1 MAAPLPYIPD
11 FITVHLGP
19 PASNAGNVTV
29 SFRDYVKNVA
39 SSEVYPT
46 WNENALRANILA
58 ITSFALNRVYTE
70 FYRSR
75 GYPFDITS
83 STAYDQQFY
92 DGRNVFSTISVLVDE
107 LFDDYIRRKGFVEPL
122 AAKFCSGTTVT
133 CEGLSQW
140 GSQYL
145 ARQGWSWLRILQ
157 NYYGTDTEIV
167 TNAPQMSL
175 RESYPGTALRVGSRG
190 RSVAQMQQA
199 LNRISQN
206 FPALPKLKA
215 DGIFG
220 SVTES
225 AVRAFQNAFG
235 LTADGIVGRI
245 TWYAIERTY
254 AGVLKLSELVSEGLR
269 YEDLSLELSEPLRV
283 GDRGEKVSQLQYM
296 LSVVGQFVR
305 EVPIPAVDGIF
316 GPDTRDAV
324 VSFQRWKGIP
334 QTGETDDRTWDLI
347 FDQFS
352 GIDNRVLQNSAAFPS
367 FSSAATTAANA
378 RSRLE
383 ALGYGGRTLNQELL
397 SFQRANGLP
406 ATGRL
411 SPETAA
417 RITQQFRAS
426 DFSSSTR
433 MTQYPGYPLSA
444 GSRDGS
450 PQNR

>member
-1 MAAPLPYIPD
+1 MAAVLPYIPS

-19 PASNAGNVTV
+19 PSSSAANVTV

-46 WNENALRANILA
+46 WDENALRANILA
-58 ITSFALNRVYTE
+58 ITSFALNRVFTE
-70 FYRSR
+70 YYRSR

-133 CEGLSQW
+133 CDGLSQW

-167 TNAPQMSL
+167 NNAPQ
-175 RESYPGTALRVGSRG
+175 RDQQESYPGAALRVGSRG
-190 RSVAQMQQA
+190 RSVAQIQRA

-206 FPALPKLKA
+206 FPAIPKLKA

-220 SVTES
+220 SATES

-235 LTADGIVGRI
+235 LDEDGIVGRI

-269 YEDLSLELSEPLRV
+269 YEDLSLELVEPLRI

-305 EVPIPAVDGIF
+305 EVPIPAVDGVF
-316 GPDTRDAV
+316 GPNTRNAI
-324 VSFQRWKGIP
+324 VSFQRWKGLP
-334 QTGETDDRTWDLI
+334 QTGEADDRTWDLI

-352 GIDNRVLQNSAAFPS
+352 GIDNRVLQDAAAFPALTS
-367 FSSAATTAANA
+367 GITNAANV

-383 ALGYGGRTLNQELL
+383 AIGYSGQTLNQELL
-397 SFQRANGLP
+397 AFQAANGLP
-406 ATGRL
+406 RTGRL
-411 SPETAA
+411 TAETAA
-417 RITQQFRAS
+417 RITQQFRGLNYGN
-426 DFSSSTR
+426 SSR
-433 MTQYPGYPLSA
+433 MTQYPGYPLSS
-444 GSRDGS
+444 GSRDA
-450 PQNR
+450 RA